1 MFYLLYFFV
10 SFNVI
15 LFSTQE
21 YFNLKSRVKK
31 LISIKTKYLK
41 EQNKNNFKTA
51 TNFTQPKFAAK

>member
-31 LISIKTKYLK
+31 LNSIKTKYLK
-41 EQNKNNFKTA
+41 EQNKNN
-51 TNFTQPKFAAK
+51 